1 MAHGA
6 AAATTVRRVVTYR
19 TWGTRRRRPKGSAFR
34 FVVAAAI
41 AALAVILLARPQ
53 DSANAGPVCIPGG
66 TTVPVTADAKVS
78 RVHPGRH
85 YGHSGT
91 WKINY
96 APANARTLLRFDL
109 PTPPLQCTV
118 TKATLKLTG
127 KYSGTPS
134 QPDTYPS
141 ADANMSVAKGHWTEA
156 GVTWRNMPGGNACD
170 GGTQDYA
177 HPNSWDLTGA
187 VQSAYQCLESGRLA
201 AWNGIKVA
209 GWSVKGR
216 GASWKLVAD
225 SRESKHPP
233 VVEIS
238 WG

>member
-6 AAATTVRRVVTYR
+6 GAGTTVRRVVTYR

-78 RVHPGRH
+78 SVHPGRH
-85 YGHSGT
+85 YGHAGT
-91 WKINY
+91 WKVDF
-96 APANARTLLRFDL
+96 APGNARSLFTFDL
-109 PTPPLQCTV
+109 PALPLQCTV
-118 TKATLKLTG
+118 SQAVLKLRGT
-127 KYSGTPS
+127 YSGTPK
-134 QPDTYPS
+134 QPDIYPS
-141 ADANMSVAKGHWTEA
+141 ADVNVSIAKGRWTEG

-170 GGTQDYA
+170 GGGQDYA
-177 HPNSWDLTGA
+177 RTNQWVLTGV
-187 VQSAYQCLESGRLA
+187 VQSAYQCLSSGRLP
-201 AWNGIKVA
+201 AWNGLKVA
-209 GWSVKGR
+209 GWSPHGR
-216 GASWKLVAD
+216 GASWALVVD